1 MRKLASLLLVVGAS
15 FLYACGGAAP
25 AAVTPSGEPA
35 GAKPAVMKAPGDATI
50 GDVTT
55 CPVSGDEFEV
65 TARSPKV
72 EHEGK
77 TYYFCCRGCDTKF
90 QADPAKYLTGK

>member
-1 MRKLASLLLVVGAS
+1 MRKLTSLLLIAGAS
-15 FLYACGGAAP
+15 FLYACGGTTP
-25 AAVTPSGEPA
+25 AAVSPA
-35 GAKPAVMKAPGDATI
+35 GEHAKPALKAPGEATI
-50 GDVTT
+50 GDTTT

-65 TARSPKV
+65 TAKSPKV

-77 TYYFCCRGCDTKF
+77 TYYFCCGGCDKKF